1 MAKRCGADWTG
12 APTSD
17 DVVKAILERE
27 PGGLDCVF
35 ECAGRQETLDQAVE
49 LLKPGGALVLVGI
62 PESDRVSFRVDSMRR
77 KELRLQNVRRQNDCT
92 KAAID
97 LVASGAVI
105 VDPLATHHFTLDETK
120 AAFDHVADYAD
131 GIVKAIIHVA
141 NPPAQP

>member
-1 MAKRCGADWTG
+1 MHQPAVCDAFVG
-12 APTSD
+12 APVAD
-17 DVVKAILERE
+17 LVHAEAHVWY
-27 PGGLDCVF
+27 
-35 ECAGRQETLDQAVE
+35 QAVE

-141 NPPAQP
+141 NSPAQP